1 MKMPKTE
8 KLFKI
13 NDYTKHMMV
22 TFMAG
27 YFVKRGY
34 KLSFIWQESAF
45 FLVNL

>member
-8 KLFKI
+8 KFFKI
-13 NDYTKHMMV
+13 NDFTRHVMV

-34 KLSFIWQESAF
+34 KPSSIWQESTY